1 MSEKIDAI
9 KDHILEEMPRR
20 SIEYLNENGFHKF
33 RIEGDGPTHWL
44 CMGEEIVDDSESD
57 VLINFINIYR
67 VVETFNQSENSKWL
81 YLSGNG
87 FREVDKHFTK

>member
-1 MSEKIDAI
+1 MSEKIDDI

-20 SIEYLNENGFHKF
+20 SIEHLNENGFHKF

-44 CMGEEIVDDSESD
+44 CMSEEIIDDSESD
-57 VLINFINIYR
+57 VLINLINIYR
-67 VVETFNQSENSKWL
+67 VVKTFNQSENSKWL

>member
-9 KDHILEEMPRR
+9 KDHILERMPRR
-20 SIEYLNENGFHKF
+20 SIEYLNESGFHKF
-33 RIEGDGPTHWL
+33 RIVGDGSTHWL
-44 CMGEEIVDDSESD
+44 YMGEEIVDDSESV

-67 VVETFNQSENSKWL
+67 VVETFNQSENTKWL

-87 FREVDKHFTK
+87 VREVDKNFTK